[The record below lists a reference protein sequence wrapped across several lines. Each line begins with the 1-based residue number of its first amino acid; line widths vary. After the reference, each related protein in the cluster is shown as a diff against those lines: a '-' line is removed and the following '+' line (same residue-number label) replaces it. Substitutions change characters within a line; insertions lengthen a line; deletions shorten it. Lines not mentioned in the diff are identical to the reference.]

1 MRSKKLGGKM
11 KKIIALLAVVAFV
24 VLVGGCGSSKLGT
37 VDTERVMQG
46 SAKIKQIQETMMVK
60 QNDAR
65 KKMDELT
72 QQKDKMKDADFQ
84 AKQKAIYDD
93 FKIVQGEAD
102 KAFQNTMKAGM
113 DKVIKDRG
121 LDAVV
126 YKDAVAGGGVDVTD
140 DVIKALDDGLPKVD
154 PAKAAAPAAP
164 AASGSAAPSASG
176 K

>member
-1 MRSKKLGGKM
+1 MKKLL
-11 KKIIALLAVVAFV
+11 ALLAIVALV

-46 SAKIKQIQETMMVK
+46 SAKVKQIQETMMTK
-60 QNDAR
+60 QNEAR

-72 QQKDKMKDADFQ
+72 QQKGKMKDDEFQ
-84 AKQKAIYDD
+84 AKQKAIYED
-93 FKIVQGEAD
+93 FKIVQTEAD
-102 KAFQNTMKAGM
+102 KSFQNTMKTGM

-121 LDAVV
+121 LDAIV

-140 DVIKALDDGLPKVD
+140 DVIKALDDGMPKTD
-154 PAKAAAPAAP
+154 PVKAATPAAP
-164 AASGSAAPSASG
+164 ATSSSAAPSASG

>member
-1 MRSKKLGGKM
+1 
-11 KKIIALLAVVAFV
+11 
-24 VLVGGCGSSKLGT
+24 
-37 VDTERVMQG
+37 
-46 SAKIKQIQETMMVK
+46 
-60 QNDAR
+60 
-65 KKMDELT
+65 
-72 QQKDKMKDADFQ
+72 MKDADFQ